1 MITVITDSSSERA
14 WMMEVLRAGELNI
27 SHEQLQYLVDHG
39 VSTAQNVKYVCSDN
53 YVDDMKW
60 TEEERAE
67 IEQAKKEKA
76 TEEA

>member
-1 MITVITDSSSERA
+1 MITVTTDSSSERA

-27 SHEQLQYLVDHG
+27 LHEQVQYLVDHG
-39 VSTAQNVKYVCSDN
+39 VNTAQNVKYVCSET